1 MQPELDAL
9 AERIGA
15 AAGRRERL
23 RIRAGGSKEFYGNP
37 ARGEPLDPRA
47 LRGVVSYE
55 PTELALA
62 VRCGTPLAEIEALL
76 DSEGQMLAF
85 EPPHFGAAAT
95 VGGCI
100 ASGLA
105 GPRRA
110 AAGYAYG
117 GVRDFVLGAK
127 LLDGRG
133 RLLSFGGMVMKN
145 VAGYDAARLLV
156 GSLGVLGVIVEVALK
171 VVPRHPAQA
180 TLQFELSE
188 SEALRQL
195 NRWGAQPL
203 PISASLW
210 RPHALRLRLS
220 GSAAAVNAAS
230 SRLGGTRIDEHAA
243 TAGWQALREQTD
255 DFFAGDTPLWR
266 ISVPS
271 TAPPLDLGPAHII
284 EWGGALR
291 WLRSPAS
298 ADTIRARA
306 QQLGGHATLFRGGD
320 RLAGVFTPLSDA
332 LLAIHR
338 RLRAQFDPAGIFDG
352 GRLYPELD
360 RADNAG

>member
-1 MQPELDAL
+1 MHPALDAL

-23 RIRAGGSKEFYGNP
+23 RIRAGGSKDFYGNTP
-37 ARGEPLDPRA
+37 RGEPLDPRT
-47 LRGVVSYE
+47 LGGVVSYE

-62 VRCGTPLAEIEALL
+62 VRCGTPLAEVEALL
-76 DSEGQMLAF
+76 DTEGQMLAF
-85 EPPHFGAAAT
+85 EPPHFGPAAT
-95 VGGCI
+95 IGGCI

-171 VVPRHPAQA
+171 VVPKHPVQA

-188 SEALRQL
+188 SEALQQL

-203 PISASLW
+203 PLSASVW
-210 RPHALRLRLS
+210 RQDTLRLRLS
-220 GSAAAVNAAS
+220 GSDAAVNAAS
-230 SRLGGTRIDEHAA
+230 ARLGGTRIDDTTA
-243 TAGWQALREQTD
+243 TADWQRLREQTD
-255 DFFAGDTPLWR
+255 TFFAGDVPLWR
-266 ISVPS
+266 VSVPS
-271 TAPPLDLGPAHII
+271 TAPPLNLGSAQII

-291 WLRSPAS
+291 WLRSPESPGA
-298 ADTIRARA
+298 IRARA

-320 RLAGVFTPLSDA
+320 RLAGVFTPLPPT
-332 LLAIHR
+332 LLSIHR
-338 RLRAQFDPAGIFDG
+338 RLRSQFDPDGIFDG